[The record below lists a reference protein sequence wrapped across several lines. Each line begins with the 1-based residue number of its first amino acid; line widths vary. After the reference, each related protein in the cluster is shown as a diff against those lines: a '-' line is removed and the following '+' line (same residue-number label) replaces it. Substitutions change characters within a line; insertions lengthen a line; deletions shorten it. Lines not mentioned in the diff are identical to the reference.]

1 MHQIEGGIDIGERH
15 GVGDQV
21 VDVDLA
27 LHVPVDDFGHVGAR
41 FGAAERGAAPHPPG
55 HQLKRPGRNFLA
67 SAGDADA
74 CPVKDE
80 VIRVAERHELKVH
93 IVSNGGI
100 RPSRDPRIRT
110 VIVPGGPD
118 AADDWIAERI
128 DAGDIAIT
136 ADIPLAARCLDKGAQ
151 VLNHDGKPFTEAGI
165 GMALAMR
172 DLNRTLRESGEIS
185 GFNRSF
191 TGKDRSRFLEAL
203 EYAVRTAQR

>member
-1 MHQIEGGIDIGERH
+1 MPEIF
-15 GVGDQV
+15 V
-21 VDVDLA
+21 
-27 LHVPVDDFGHVGAR
+27 
-41 FGAAERGAAPHPPG
+41 
-55 HQLKRPGRNFLA
+55 
-67 SAGDADA
+67 DADA
-74 CPVKDE
+74 CPVREE
-80 VIRVAERHELKVH
+80 VFRVAERHALKVH

-136 ADIPLAARCLDKGAQ
+136 TDIPLAARCLDKGAQ
-151 VLNHDGKPFTEAGI
+151 VLNHDGKPFTKAGI

-185 GFNRSF
+185 GLNRSF
-191 TGKDRSRFLEAL
+191 TGKDRSRFLNAL
-203 EYAVRTAQR
+203 ENAVRAAQR